1 MRNVTPIQEL
11 LLGSFAKPFFRA
23 KSTALLVRKHERHT
37 EYRHPT
43 KRLENTENPRPDS
56 SQIRQ
61 KSMLVPGE
69 NCTHTLRRKRRCGVC
84 TNRGRQNNVLLDN
97 LIDALEDVQDKMSV
111 VVTPLNLLGEQN
123 VWVLEERGL
132 LTRFPDSLSFL
143 SSPISFVVDIW
154 VYLQELTE

>member
-1 MRNVTPIQEL
+1 M
-11 LLGSFAKPFFRA
+11 
-23 KSTALLVRKHERHT
+23 
-37 EYRHPT
+37 
-43 KRLENTENPRPDS
+43 
-56 SQIRQ
+56 
-61 KSMLVPGE
+61 
-69 NCTHTLRRKRRCGVC
+69 C

-111 VVTPLNLLGEQN
+111 VVTLLNLLGKQN

-132 LTRFPDSLSFL
+132 LTCFPDSLSFL

>member
-11 LLGSFAKPFFRA
+11 SLGSFAKPFFRA
-23 KSTALLVRKHERHT
+23 KSTALPVRKHERHT
-37 EYRHPT
+37 EYRHST
-43 KRLENTENPRPDS
+43 KRLDNTEKSRPNS

-69 NCTHTLRRKRRCGVC
+69 NCTRTLRRKGHCRVC
-84 TNRGRQNNVLLDN
+84 TNRGRQNNVLLDT

-111 VVTPLNLLGEQN
+111 VVTPLNLLGKQN

-132 LTRFPDSLSFL
+132 LTCFPYSLSFL
-143 SSPISFVVDIW
+143 SSPILFVVDIW
-154 VYLQELTE
+154 VCLQELTE